1 MRRDNEPERAIE
13 AYGRG
18 VRTALRNNATA
29 YGFSI
34 TITVSYGLL
43 SGAQK
48 VVTSAETISF
58 GLGAVAAFLVS
69 AVVVVSVVP
78 EGSLPEDV
86 QVITISGG
94 ADLLSVACAVAAA
107 FGISQLGGFWSWP
120 LTAGGA
126 VVTYL
131 CIGGIGVLIARGL
144 ARKSEFG
151 SSQ

>member
-1 MRRDNEPERAIE
+1 MRSEREPERAIE

-43 SGAQK
+43 SGAQR
-48 VVTSAETISF
+48 VVTAAETVSF
-58 GLGAVAAFLVS
+58 AIGAVLAFVLC
-69 AVVVVSVVP
+69 AVIVVGLVP

-94 ADLLSVACAVAAA
+94 ADLLSVVCAVAAA
-107 FGISQLGGFWSWP
+107 FGISQISGFWAWP

-126 VVTYL
+126 VAIYL
-131 CIGGIGVLIARGL
+131 CIGGIGVLIARVL
-144 ARKSEFG
+144 ARRSSFG
-151 SSQ
+151 SAQ